1 MACNVTGDTRAGS
14 SVSAMAGLTEI
25 YLIIFKGEGRAVE
38 IICETDTVN
47 KVL

>member
-1 MACNVTGDTRAGS
+1 MACNVTGESRAGS

-25 YLIIFKGEGRAVE
+25 CLIMIKGEGRAVE